1 MLLHSSKLS
10 GKIAYLL
17 SQGEGT
23 KQWETATGLKP
34 H

>member
-10 GKIAYLL
+10 GKLAYLL
-17 SQGEGT
+17 SQGEGA
-23 KQWETATGLKP
+23 KQWGAATGLKP